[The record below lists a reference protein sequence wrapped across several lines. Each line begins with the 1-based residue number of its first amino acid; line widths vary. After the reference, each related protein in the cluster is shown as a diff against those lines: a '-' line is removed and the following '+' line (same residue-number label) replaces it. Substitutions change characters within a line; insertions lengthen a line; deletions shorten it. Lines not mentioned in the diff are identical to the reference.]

1 MLLKLCVK
9 IIRGERLSV
18 ISRCCWM
25 VQWGEKLGWARQEPR
40 EDVREQKQNCHGPW
54 GSHQGGLKKPRFV
67 HPTGGLWGIRDEG
80 PIKGC
85 VLPVWAETP
94 LKSLALHQ
102 CHCPTAHT
110 QTLELLPVVPSKEFF
125 WPKSFYFPSSAPAS
139 VQGSS
144 ESQGDVET
152 TAGSFYPSVSSLWSS
167 TTSCCSCASTGPLLL
182 LFYSAI
188 SPLDY
193 VLSAPTGCPQA
204 QQTLVG
210 ASKEGKGDVIFP
222 FCNLGTKK
230 NISHEGLI
238 KPPVLQCPKDN
249 KRIPPG
255 RDLMQ
260 LLFPSCSKILFIILL
275 WTSHQWFHLI
285 VSQSACQHLSV
296 LFIIPVDPWE
306 EREEKHKVIYRP
318 SKPQGITYNSWA
330 CRSN

>member
-1 MLLKLCVK
+1 MKGWVWFPGVAGWFSEG
-9 IIRGERLSV
+9 RNWAEPGRNQERMSG
-18 ISRCCWM
+18 SKSKTAM
-25 VQWGEKLGWARQEPR
+25 DLGGHTKG
-40 EDVREQKQNCHGPW
+40 V
-54 GSHQGGLKKPRFV
+54 LKKPWFV

-210 ASKEGKGDVIFP
+210 ASKEGKGDVKIP
-222 FCNLGTKK
+222 
-230 NISHEGLI
+230 I
-238 KPPVLQCPKDN
+238 LQF
-249 KRIPPG
+249 G
-255 RDLMQ
+255 
-260 LLFPSCSKILFIILL
+260 
-275 WTSHQWFHLI
+275 HQ
-285 VSQSACQHLSV
+285 
-296 LFIIPVDPWE
+296 
-306 EREEKHKVIYRP
+306 EKHFTR
-318 SKPQGITYNSWA
+318 
-330 CRSN
+330 RSNQTPSASMP